1 MALATICIDFVAQE
15 NKVCHH
21 FHCFP
26 ICDGTRCHDLSLYLC
41 VYLHVYPHVY
51 LCVCVPMHVPVC
63 PCMYTCVCTST
74 STCVYMHVYL
84 CVYLCLCICVCVPG
98 CVPAPVPM
106 CLHVYLCMYLHVYL
120 CVPACV
126 STYVNV
132 CVYTHNYFWCHYHFL
147 QAAGG
152 SGSEVSGGPSQ
163 RVGVSEEGKMVE
175 GSCHRPGGPTVG
187 SRLVLLTA
195 EQTPVCRSCIPLD
208 GDGPGAHLSPGLSG
222 FVLSPCH
229 LASREPG
236 ASIREP
242 LGSSVH
248 STVNCEWGWSCCQRC
263 TPGAWWAPCQLPTE
277 PREAGLGCF
286 WLGGAPGCLL
296 LGTGVGKL
304 WCIPRPV

>member
-1 MALATICIDFVAQE
+1 MGQDAMIL
-15 NKVCHH
+15 VCTCVYTCMYTHM
-21 FHCFP
+21 CTYV
-26 ICDGTRCHDLSLYLC
+26 CVYLCMYLC
-41 VYLHVYPHVY
+41 VPA
-51 LCVCVPMHVPVC
+51 CIPVCVPQQVPVC
-63 PCMYTCVCTST
+63 ICMCTCVCT
-74 STCVYMHVYL
+74 
-84 CVYLCLCICVCVPG
+84 CVCVSVCVPE

-106 CLHVYLCMYLHVYL
+106 CLHVSLSMYLHVYQS
-120 CVPACV
+120 VPACV

-248 STVNCEWGWSCCQRC
+248 STVNCEWSWSCQ
-263 TPGAWWAPCQLPTE
+263 
-277 PREAGLGCF
+277 
-286 WLGGAPGCLL
+286 
-296 LGTGVGKL
+296 
-304 WCIPRPV
+304 